1 MKALR
6 FGRSAALLSVAAIA
20 LTACSSADSGNGGSD
35 ASGSAGGEHASGS
48 AGGEQGTTSEVQ
60 GNRVGAG
67 ASSQEAARTA
77 WTQGV
82 TEIAPNLTVQY
93 SPDGSGAGREK
104 FLAGATSFAGSDA
117 ALKEEEA
124 ESAKENCGDEGAFHV
139 PAYISPIA
147 VAYNLPG
154 VDEVKMDAETI
165 AKVFS
170 GEIKNWNDEAI
181 AAQNEGVELPDTPIT
196 VVHRSDDSGT
206 TENFTA
212 YLTEAAGDAW
222 SYDEVE
228 TWPSDITA
236 ESAQGTKGV
245 VGLASQTE
253 GAITYADAS
262 AVGEL
267 GTVSV
272 KVGEEYVKYSA
283 EAAAATVEKSEAKE
297 DGSIELDRATDESG
311 VYPVVLVS
319 YHIYCNQYESQ
330 ETVDQV
336 KAFAEYVVSEDG
348 QKTAEESAG
357 NAPISEDTRKKA
369 MERIEAI
376 SVKG

>member
-1 MKALR
+1 M
-6 FGRSAALLSVAAIA
+6 
-20 LTACSSADSGNGGSD
+20 
-35 ASGSAGGEHASGS
+35 
-48 AGGEQGTTSEVQ
+48 
-60 GNRVGAG
+60 
-67 ASSQEAARTA
+67 
-77 WTQGV
+77 
-82 TEIAPNLTVQY
+82 
-93 SPDGSGAGREK
+93 
-104 FLAGATSFAGSDA
+104 
-117 ALKEEEA
+117 
-124 ESAKENCGDEGAFHV
+124 
-139 PAYISPIA
+139 
-147 VAYNLPG
+147 
-154 VDEVKMDAETI
+154 
-165 AKVFS
+165 
-170 GEIKNWNDEAI
+170 
-181 AAQNEGVELPDTPIT
+181 
-196 VVHRSDDSGT
+196 
-206 TENFTA
+206 
-212 YLTEAAGDAW
+212 
-222 SYDEVE
+222 
-228 TWPSDITA
+228 
-236 ESAQGTKGV
+236 
-245 VGLASQTE
+245 GLASQTE

-272 KVGEEYVKYSA
+272 KVGEEYVKYSS